1 MSSRDAYVR
10 PQALQSSS
18 LPALYLGRQ
27 ERHTNSGSC
36 TDLGTTYS
44 VDHLPLTLFSYTMEG
59 FGLPMSFGKKSKA
72 APVNMQAKLEQSK
85 RADEVSF
92 SL

>member
-1 MSSRDAYVR
+1 
-10 PQALQSSS
+10 
-18 LPALYLGRQ
+18 
-27 ERHTNSGSC
+27 
-36 TDLGTTYS
+36 
-44 VDHLPLTLFSYTMEG
+44 MEG